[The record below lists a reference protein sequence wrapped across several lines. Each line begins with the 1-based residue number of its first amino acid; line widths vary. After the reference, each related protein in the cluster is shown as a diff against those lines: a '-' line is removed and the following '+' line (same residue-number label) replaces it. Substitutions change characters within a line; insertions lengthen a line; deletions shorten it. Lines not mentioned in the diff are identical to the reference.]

1 MLEPAV
7 GVYTTLIS
15 NGFDAMTVP
24 SVGAILIIVALLA
37 VVIQVG
43 KAESSAIDTV
53 VKDPVVGQESTVHA
67 RIAGLD
73 VYAFALT
80 EGKARVTDVVEPT
93 AAF

>member
-1 MLEPAV
+1 
-7 GVYTTLIS
+7 
-15 NGFDAMTVP
+15 MTVP
-24 SVGAILIIVALLA
+24 SVGAILIIVPLLA

-43 KAESSAIDTV
+43 RAESSAIEIV
-53 VKDPVVGQESTVHA
+53 VKDPAVEHEPTVQE

-80 EGKARVTDVVEPT
+80 EGKGNVTDVVEPT